1 LGNFT
6 NFGDP
11 FREDEVMCTRG
22 FIPGCL
28 KREKENQ
35 PYNRAAEG
43 VPTIGEFYWGTDPEN
58 GSTGYRA
65 RELGH
70 LMLHHTCAV
79 FIAQKTAL
87 MEGRK
92 PMLPTDRDLYRHWQ
106 LGDVFD
112 LTKSIML
119 KPQTFQT
126 NYMSKVRPFFELRNH
141 GKTKPWRF
149 TIADYRIHY
158 LNTFGE
164 NTGVVIRLNKE
175 EGAYAYQ
182 AADNS
187 FKPHTNHMIWVTGLH
202 DYEKELLS
210 ELTEM
215 GMEDNILPKRK
226 DQLFFGHPMGPF
238 HCGMRTFFA
247 CESIGNYSEG

>member
-1 LGNFT
+1 VEFKNVFIETREKGTLGQKWTIIGENAQPSNKPHSLGIPPGLPPLCNYALAFLLGNFT

-11 FREDEVMCTRG
+11 FREDEVMFTTG

-35 PYNRAAEG
+35 TYNKAAEG

-149 TIADYRIHY
+149 TIADWHITYINR
-158 LNTFGE
+158 FGE
-164 NTGVVIRLNKE
+164 STSVVIRLNKE

-187 FKPHTNHMIWVTGLH
+187 FKPHTNHMILVT
-202 DYEKELLS
+202 LL
-210 ELTEM
+210 
-215 GMEDNILPKRK
+215 
-226 DQLFFGHPMGPF
+226 
-238 HCGMRTFFA
+238 
-247 CESIGNYSEG
+247 